1 MKFDEVTKT
10 ISINRGS
17 RGSIKLRNTNGNFKV
32 GDKIKFSIVNK
43 DNYNDLIFQKE
54 FTVIEE
60 SSEFVLTLT
69 NIDTKI
75 GEIISREKIFN
86 YEIEYNNDT
95 TLIGYD
101 DKKGK
106 KFILY
111 PEAADKGG
119 SDN

>member
-1 MKFDEVTKT
+1 MLQGRGVRNSDASEAKQPPDALQCHKT
-10 ISINRGS
+10 SDGGQRAACQNGKAKQKPS
-17 RGSIKLRNTNGNFKV
+17 GKDGGYKL
-32 GDKIKFSIVNK
+32 NK
-43 DNYNDLIFQKE
+43 KP
-54 FTVIEE
+54 EE
-60 SSEFVLTLT
+60 Y
-69 NIDTKI
+69 KI

-111 PEAADKGG
+111 PEAADKDG

>member
-1 MKFDEVTKT
+1 M
-10 ISINRGS
+10 N
-17 RGSIKLRNTNGNFKV
+17 
-32 GDKIKFSIVNK
+32 
-43 DNYNDLIFQKE
+43 
-54 FTVIEE
+54 IE
-60 SSEFVLTLT
+60 
-69 NIDTKI
+69 
-75 GEIISREKIFN
+75 N

-111 PEAADKGG
+111 PEAADKDG